1 MASPPRPNLELRPLG
16 NTGLKLSCVGFG
28 ASPLG
33 SVFGPVSEHD
43 AISSVRE
50 AFDLGIN
57 FFDTSPYYG
66 GTLSE
71 KMLGKGLKALG
82 VPRNEYIVSTKCG
95 RYVEGFDFSA
105 ERVTKSIDESLA
117 RLQLDYVDILQCHDI
132 EFGSLDQIANE
143 TIPALQKLKE
153 AGKIRFIGIT
163 GLPLSVFTY
172 VLDRVPPGTVDV
184 ILSYCH
190 YSVNDSTLVDLLPY
204 LKSKGVGVISAS
216 PLAMGL
222 LTENGPPEWHPAS
235 AELKSACQAAAAFC
249 KAKGK
254 NISKL
259 AMQYSLANKDISSVL
274 VGMNSVRQ
282 VRENVYAATE
292 LATFGKDQETLS
304 EVEAILSPFKLPLAV
319 RLIHIRTSDYKLV
332 DIVRLRDNLQPRV
345 LEFRENGKLLLLQIR
360 RLVLYDLQ
368 TDERKLAICFPQ
380 SVLFWGGNYAE
391 TLALPDGS
399 QGSCNSLQ

>member
-153 AGKIRFIGIT
+153 AGKIRFMGIT

-304 EVEAILSPFKLPLAV
+304 EVEAILSPVK
-319 RLIHIRTSDYKLV
+319 
-332 DIVRLRDNLQPRV
+332 N
-345 LEFRENGKLLLLQIR
+345 
-360 RLVLYDLQ
+360 Q
-368 TDERKLAICFPQ
+368 TWPSGIQE
-380 SVLFWGGNYAE
+380 S
-391 TLALPDGS
+391 
-399 QGSCNSLQ
+399 